1 MHLIREDTTDGV
13 KSRLVKTPI
22 RQWVEENYNDSFEA
36 IGQGDSNWQLGTSWA
51 NTATGALRWFKWFVN
66 DGGIRVPM
74 IMVTP
79 KNMPLAN
86 QGDMTNELASV
97 KDVLMT
103 ILDYAGVKH
112 SINTYKGRKIVP
124 PSGVTMKPFLEGQ
137 TTQVRNE
144 DQYVAFEL
152 L

>member
-1 MHLIREDTTDGV
+1 
-13 KSRLVKTPI
+13 
-22 RQWVEENYNDSFEA
+22 
-36 IGQGDSNWQLGTSWA
+36 
-51 NTATGALRWFKWFVN
+51 
-66 DGGIRVPM
+66 M